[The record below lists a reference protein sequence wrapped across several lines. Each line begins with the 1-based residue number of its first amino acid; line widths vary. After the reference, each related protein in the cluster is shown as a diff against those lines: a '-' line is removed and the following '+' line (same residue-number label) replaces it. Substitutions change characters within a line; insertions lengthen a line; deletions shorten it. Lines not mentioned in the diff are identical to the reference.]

1 MLKLFLAYNFINM
14 KRKSKKNK
22 NPVVKISQQAFIVV
36 VAFIFISSAFFS
48 GKVLYDTESQGLV
61 PSGPFLFNFLIITL
75 LIPVSIFVYFYQ
87 FLHKKKLNHNGVSA
101 VFWSLVYTVVVYV
114 SAGVLNYYLLIATS
128 NTGFAM
134 TDWQF
139 FSMELLCIL
148 AGVLVVST
156 LPLLLKQLPV
166 RKS

>member
-1 MLKLFLAYNFINM
+1 MLKLFLPYNFMQM

-22 NPVVKISQQAFIVV
+22 FPLVKTSQEAFIVV

-48 GKVLYDTESQGLV
+48 GKVLYDTKSQGLA
-61 PSGPFLFNFLIITL
+61 PGGPFLFNFLIITL

-114 SAGVLNYYLLIATS
+114 AAGVLNYYLLIETS
-128 NTGFAM
+128 NAGYAM

-148 AGVLVVST
+148 AGVLIVSA